1 MTVKIEPITLDQC
14 LDLRQHVL
22 WPDRPREALRLAED
36 NDDTA
41 RHFGLF
47 VHDKLIS
54 CVSLFMTDED
64 CWVIRKFAT
73 LEEYQSRGYGTQLL
87 QQTLA
92 IVDQAGIKKVRLD
105 SRRTAI
111 RFYQK
116 SGFQICSEPFMKEG
130 IEFVK
135 MQRYTDLSLQ

>member
-1 MTVKIEPITLDQC
+1 MKIEPITLEQC
-14 LDLRQHVL
+14 LDLRQKVL
-22 WPDRPREALRLAED
+22 WPDRPRESLQLAED
-36 NDDTA
+36 NDNTA
-41 RHFGLF
+41 RHYGLF

-54 CVSLFMTDED
+54 CVSLFMTNNDV
-64 CWVIRKFAT
+64 WTIRKFAT

-87 QQTLA
+87 QQTLNMA
-92 IVDQAGIKKVRLD
+92 DAAGIKKVTLD

-116 SGFQICSEPFMKEG
+116 AGFQICSETFIKDG
-130 IEFVK
+130 VEFVK